1 MQKNVNTAY
10 DELAMTEA
18 SLSSAEDL
26 ISRAREISVQGSN
39 SVLGPEDRAIL
50 ATEIEAIRDQLFKLA
65 NTQSPMGD
73 YIFAGHA
80 TDRPAFT
87 DNNGNYEFQG
97 DNGQRALNIA
107 AGVTVSVR
115 TTGTD
120 VFGEGETGIFSVLQ
134 NLAGGLRAD
143 DDEIIQ
149 RSMTRIDD
157 SQQLMLEGI
166 ADLGSRMGLVEDQ
179 QLLNEAFNVQL
190 KENLSGLEDI
200 DYAKAISDM
209 NLQMVALQAA
219 QQTYSQTKDLNLFN
233 YL

>member
-1 MQKNVNTAY
+1 MF
-10 DELAMTEA
+10 ELLAT
-18 SLSSAEDL
+18 D
-26 ISRAREISVQGSN
+26 
-39 SVLGPEDRAIL
+39 VLGRVKPEYFR
-50 ATEIEAIRDQLFKLA
+50 
-65 NTQSPMGD
+65 S
-73 YIFAGHA
+73 
-80 TDRPAFT
+80 
-87 DNNGNYEFQG
+87 
-97 DNGQRALNIA
+97 
-107 AGVTVSVR
+107 
-115 TTGTD
+115 
-120 VFGEGETGIFSVLQ
+120 LQ

-190 KENLSGLEDI
+190 KDSLSGLEDI
-200 DYAKAISDM
+200 DYAKAISEM

-219 QQTYSQTKDLNLFN
+219 QQNYSQTKDLNLFN

>member
-1 MQKNVNTAY
+1 MLARPA
-10 DELAMTEA
+10 LAMWAVTAKQHE
-18 SLSSAEDL
+18 
-26 ISRAREISVQGSN
+26 
-39 SVLGPEDRAIL
+39 
-50 ATEIEAIRDQLFKLA
+50 
-65 NTQSPMGD
+65 
-73 YIFAGHA
+73 FA
-80 TDRPAFT
+80 
-87 DNNGNYEFQG
+87 
-97 DNGQRALNIA
+97 
-107 AGVTVSVR
+107 R
-115 TTGTD
+115 TTPTPGNLD
-120 VFGEGETGIFSVLQ
+120 EQHRIIFDAL
-134 NLAGGLRAD
+134 LACLLVAD

-190 KENLSGLEDI
+190 KESLSGLEDI

>member
-1 MQKNVNTAY
+1 MSGEIDARQCLFNPGPAAVRAAPLIFPQ
-10 DELAMTEA
+10 LA
-18 SLSSAEDL
+18 
-26 ISRAREISVQGSN
+26 V
-39 SVLGPEDRAIL
+39 
-50 ATEIEAIRDQLFKLA
+50 
-65 NTQSPMGD
+65 
-73 YIFAGHA
+73 
-80 TDRPAFT
+80 
-87 DNNGNYEFQG
+87 
-97 DNGQRALNIA
+97 
-107 AGVTVSVR
+107 
-115 TTGTD
+115 
-120 VFGEGETGIFSVLQ
+120 
-134 NLAGGLRAD
+134 LRAD

-149 RSMTRIDD
+149 RSMSRIDD

-190 KENLSGLEDI
+190 KESLSGLEDI